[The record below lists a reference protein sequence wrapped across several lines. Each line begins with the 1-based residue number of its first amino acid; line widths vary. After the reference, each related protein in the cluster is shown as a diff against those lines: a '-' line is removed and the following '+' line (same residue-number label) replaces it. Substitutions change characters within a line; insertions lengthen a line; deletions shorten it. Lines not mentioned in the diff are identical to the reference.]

1 MKSLLKIILL
11 PFNIIVYILKG
22 ILWVILLIPLAIFN
36 ALAAPS
42 ARR

>member
-1 MKSLLKIILL
+1 MKYLIKLVLL
-11 PFNIIVYILKG
+11 PFNIIVYILKA
-22 ILWVILLIPLAIFN
+22 ILWVILLIPLAILN

>member
-22 ILWVILLIPLAIFN
+22 ILWVILLIPLAILN